1 MWTLFF
7 WFCLAA
13 PTESPLLAAGAD
25 QKFFQEQWRYKRF
38 RQAWLNKA
46 GPIESKLKAEQFPG
60 AVPNLFLRAFKQDQA
75 LEVWARVRNGEPYR
89 LLYRFPICALSG
101 VLGPKRKQ
109 GDLQIPEGLYVID
122 RFNPASSYHLSLG
135 INYPN
140 RCDRRLGDPVDP
152 GDLIFIHGNC
162 VTIGCLPIQNDPI
175 ETLYSLCVAARA
187 NGQKQIPVHIFPTRL
202 DEAGLAKLI
211 KTRPQH
217 ADFWRN
223 LAVPYRFFEN
233 EKRPPRAKCDQNG
246 LYQL

>member
-1 MWTLFF
+1 MWLLFF
-7 WFCLAA
+7 WCWWA
-13 PTESPLLAAGAD
+13 PPAESPLLAANAD
-25 QKFFQEQWRYKRF
+25 QSFLQNQWRYKRF
-38 RQAWLNKA
+38 RQAWQNHA
-46 GPIESKLKAEQFPG
+46 GPIETRLKARQLPSV
-60 AVPNLFLRAFKQDQA
+60 VPHLFLRAFKQDQDF
-75 LEVWARVRNGEPYR
+75 EVWAKVAGTESYR
-89 LLYRFPICALSG
+89 MVYRFPICALSG

-140 RCDRRLGDPVDP
+140 RCDRRLADPDNP

-162 VTIGCLPIQNDPI
+162 VTIGCLPIENDPI
-175 ETLYSLCVAARA
+175 ETLYSLCVAARC

-211 KTRPQH
+211 KARPQH

-223 LAVPYRFFEN
+223 LAEAYRFFER
-233 EKRPPRAKCDQNG
+233 EKRPPRATCDENG